1 MPDKE
6 MLNWVKDQQNSG
18 FSDDKIRQ
26 ALLDQGYDKDKI
38 EEILASSTGTEKAD
52 KKPASKYAVFYI
64 LFTILNPVLIITTF
78 AIPFLTISG
87 VIIYLS
93 TFMYAAIIGVIT
105 AYVFYRN
112 CDSLKEYIN
121 HTLASSIILSIIL
134 AIINMIGEITGEFAQ
149 TMKGIAQEG
158 VSGGSLLKMF
168 NYEAV
173 SNNTLHIITLIIFM
187 LPILYYFMKRDDKQR
202 GLLIL
207 YIIPLITYLILIF
220 ILRIITR
227 KLL

>member
-134 AIINMIGEITGEFAQ
+134 AIINMIGEIMLELTQQISAITE
-149 TMKGIAQEG
+149 GIA
-158 VSGGSLLKMF
+158 
-168 NYEAV
+168 
-173 SNNTLHIITLIIFM
+173 
-187 LPILYYFMKRDDKQR
+187 
-202 GLLIL
+202 
-207 YIIPLITYLILIF
+207 
-220 ILRIITR
+220 
-227 KLL
+227 